1 MLIWN
6 CQGCPYPTKTHHA
19 GRHNVTSDAKLVSKP
34 LPFLKSFSDVELSGP
49 SGKVGN
55 LVVTHMIPEGG
66 VGQNVE
72 IEVFFS

>member
-1 MLIWN
+1 M
-6 CQGCPYPTKTHHA
+6 
-19 GRHNVTSDAKLVSKP
+19 HNVTSDAKLVSQLCKP
-34 LPFLKSFSDVELSGP
+34 LSFLQPFSDVELSGP

-55 LVVTHMIPEGG
+55 LVVTHMVPEGG